1 MDSRGFHLPCRLGA
15 VDAATGDV
23 LAFAGDAL
31 DPEGLIRLEIALT
44 EALNNVV
51 LHGNLPEDAGIDLT
65 VRKAGPALL
74 VEIRDP
80 GRPVPA
86 RLFDAA
92 RNPAEIDPLA
102 ESGRGI
108 PLIVAMS
115 DALGYDSR
123 EGSNCLTLRFA
134 TRGPC

>member
-1 MDSRGFHLPCRLGA
+1 MDSRGFHVECGLGP

-23 LAFAGDAL
+23 RAFVGDGLA
-31 DPEGLIRLEIALT
+31 PEALIRLEIVLT

-51 LHGNLPEDAGIDLT
+51 LHGGLPPGAGIDLA
-65 VRKAGPALL
+65 VRKDGAGVW

-86 RLFDAA
+86 ELFGTA
-92 RNPAEIDPLA
+92 RDPADLDPLA

-108 PLIVAMS
+108 PLIVALS
-115 DALGYDSR
+115 DALRYESR
-123 EGSNCLTLRFA
+123 DGANCLTLRFGA
-134 TRGPC
+134 RDA